1 MRHCVRESLRGRG
14 NLSFDNYMEGLW
26 EVLHR
31 VGIMGVEKRAA
42 HQGYAGTSFNFDAA
56 PPDLKLAPIEAFAYL
71 EHNLFVLRP
80 PPTSV
85 ASLLSQLSHIECGH
99 AGKRM
104 APFSKLHKF
113 RAREDAPVLLR

>member
-56 PPDLKLAPIEAFAYL
+56 RIGTLAPLDLAAAHELVDLQTMFERLRATTFRSPLRLMVTML
-71 EHNLFVLRP
+71 EQDAERR
-80 PPTSV
+80 
-85 ASLLSQLSHIECGH
+85 
-99 AGKRM
+99 KRR
-104 APFSKLHKF
+104 KE
-113 RAREDAPVLLR
+113 RQ